1 MTRRAP
7 APPFW
12 EVPLSRYRSSVSE
25 EEADRQAAHAT
36 VLAACKKPG
45 SGHGSD
51 CSPRSLDEWDQGRQL
66 RPRRFAHTRA
76 GSRGAA
82 RTRAE
87 GDSGIR
93 PEQRARVRSRRVAE
107 EKQEPGNPDS
117 RLGGH
122 RLSGI
127 RDSLAPLLPVR
138 VFPKAPTLAVKCQY
152 PGGEGHRA
160 AGGRYRW
167 RGERAGRAGRHTT
180 QVPLGAAGRRGP
192 AFPLPST
199 FECYNKH
206 AISFLIFFFPFKH
219 GFTR

>member
-1 MTRRAP
+1 M
-7 APPFW
+7 
-12 EVPLSRYRSSVSE
+12 
-25 EEADRQAAHAT
+25 
-36 VLAACKKPG
+36 LAACKKPG

-66 RPRRFAHTRA
+66 RPRRFEHTRA

-152 PGGEGHRA
+152 PGGGGVTEQPA
-160 AGGRYRW
+160 AGTG
-167 RGERAGRAGRHTT
+167 GVENGLGGQVDT
-180 QVPLGAAGRRGP
+180 QRRRLWGRRP
-192 AFPLPST
+192 AGDPHFHFLPRLNVTTSMQ
-199 FECYNKH
+199 
-206 AISFLIFFFPFKH
+206 FFFFFLPFKH
-219 GFTR
+219 GFTL